1 METISTRKSGSSGG
15 TTSVRSYVSG
25 RFSPRP
31 QSIDAVR
38 KFTWEG
44 SLDYTVAAEAGH
56 VETRLQKARFETE
69 FERGDRFNVELTESY
84 EFLARPFD
92 ITDEVT
98 IPVGGYTF
106 RDVQLSYELGLQHWL
121 AGTFSVQHGGFF
133 RGDISA
139 VGFNRGRIEITQQLS
154 LEPSFSFNWVDLP
167 EGMFTT
173 NLVVTRV
180 NYTFTPRMFLSGLL
194 QFSSSS
200 DTIST
205 NMRLR
210 WEYQP
215 GSELIVV
222 YSEDRET
229 EVLGFSRL
237 RNRGFVVKFNRLFRY

>member
-1 METISTRKSGSSGG
+1 M
-15 TTSVRSYVSG
+15 
-25 RFSPRP
+25 
-31 QSIDAVR
+31 R

-44 SLDYTVAAEAGH
+44 SLDYTVAAEEGH
-56 VETRLQKARFETE
+56 VETRQQQARFETE
-69 FERGDRFNVELTESY
+69 FERGDRFSVDLTESY
-84 EFLARPFD
+84 EFLAQPFD

-133 RGDISA
+133 SGDISA
-139 VGFNRGRIEITQQLS
+139 VGFNRGRIEITPQLS
-154 LEPSFSFNWVDLP
+154 LEPSFSVNWVDLP
-167 EGMFTT
+167 QGMFTT

-180 NYTFTPRMFLSGLL
+180 NYSFTPRMFLSGLL